1 MKLPS
6 ALVAASMLLGPAAA
20 AAQQPDSTRAAADTM
35 PVRELPP
42 IEVVGSIAPAA
53 GPTIG
58 SGVPAR
64 VTTLDAAQVDAYEPR
79 ILSDALKTVAGFS
92 TYDDLG
98 SPYKLNLSSRGFYSS
113 PVVGLPQGVAVFLD
127 GVRMNEPE
135 ASQVNFDLLP
145 MDHIQRIEILSGNG
159 SLLGRNA
166 LGGAVNLV
174 TARGTGPTSGTIELS
189 GGSFGAARGEAHVSG
204 LGRTG
209 LDWYVGGNYNREDGW
224 RQVTGAEGYQG
235 FVNLGKLG
243 ETGGVRFQ
251 GFYSRDRADPAG
263 SLPESIF
270 EESADSNLSAGD
282 YDKLWAFQ
290 GSLQAYKQYGLGRAS
305 ATVYFRRHR
314 AERFNVNQPDDPDAF
329 GISYNTSVGY
339 TADYR
344 WTTVINERTAL
355 SLRGGVDGEVTRVSI
370 DIFADST
377 KFGATRALTTQVR
390 SPLWDVAPFAAAD
403 LTVGKATLSA
413 GARYDYV
420 RIPFE
425 NLLDPTS
432 DTTATYK
439 RFNPRI
445 GASVEV
451 IPGGSVFA
459 SWGQAFRAPAVIE
472 NACADPEAPCPL
484 PFALGDDPP
493 LEPVKASTAELG
505 FRYAGGRVS
514 LSGSAYYTDVKND
527 IFLTPFGEEAPTGST
542 IDGFFVNLGKT
553 RRVGLEAATA
563 YAFPAGHSIYLNY
576 AFTRATFQTS
586 ADIFSIRSAG
596 GDEGDPEAV
605 INPFPSGNSV
615 TPGSRFPLVPDHQVK
630 FGGLARIGRY
640 VSVGADGRYTGKQF
654 LRGDEAN
661 VTEPLDGY
669 FVADARVGVEFGRWE
684 INGIVTN
691 LFQNESAIF
700 GTFNINQGNPD
711 GLTVERFLTPN
722 ARRAFRLV
730 VRTTLG
736 GPGRAAGTRRRRRLT
751 AVRVYGD
758 FRAAS

>member
-1 MKLPS
+1 MRLTSPLVS
-6 ALVAASMLLGPAAA
+6 AVLLLAPAWL
-20 AAQQPDSTRAAADTM
+20 AAQQPDTTGADSTA
-35 PVRELPP
+35 VHELPP

-79 ILSDALKTVAGFS
+79 ILSDALKQVAGFS

-98 SPYKLNLSSRGFYSS
+98 SSYKLNISSRGFYSS

-174 TARGTGPTSGTIELS
+174 TARGTGPTSATFELS
-189 GGSFGAARGEAHVSG
+189 GGSYGAGRGEAHVSG
-204 LGRTG
+204 LTPGG
-209 LDWYVGGNYNREDGW
+209 VDWYVGGNYNREDGW
-224 RQVTGAEGYQG
+224 RNVTGAQGYQG
-235 FVNLGKLG
+235 FMNLGKLG
-243 ETGGVRFQ
+243 ETSGIRFQ
-251 GFYSRDRADPAG
+251 GFYSADSAETAG

-270 EESADSNLSAGD
+270 AQHADSNLSAGD
-282 YDKLWAFQ
+282 YEKLWAFQ
-290 GSLQAYKQYGLGRAS
+290 GSVQAYKQLGLGRAS

-314 AERFNVNQPDDPDAF
+314 AERFNANQGEDADAF
-329 GISYNTSVGY
+329 GISYNTSFGY

-344 WTTVINERTAL
+344 WTTVLNETTAL
-355 SLRGGVDGEVTRVSI
+355 SLRGGVDGEVTRVKI
-370 DIFADST
+370 DIFADLIKLGEGRELT
-377 KFGATRALTTQVR
+377 TRAR

-403 LTVGKATLSA
+403 LTIGKATLSA

-425 NLLDPTS
+425 NLLDPTG
-432 DTTATYK
+432 DTTGTYK
-439 RFNPRI
+439 RFNPRF

-451 IPGGSVFA
+451 APGTSVFA

-472 NACADPEAPCPL
+472 NACADPETPCPL

-493 LEPVKASTAELG
+493 LLPVKASTFEG
-505 FRYAGGRVS
+505 GVRYGHQGVTAS
-514 LSGSAYYTDVKND
+514 ASAYYTNVRND
-527 IFLTPFGEEAPTGST
+527 IFLTPFGDEDEPTGST
-542 IDGFFVNLGKT
+542 IDGFFVNLDKT
-553 RRVGLEAATA
+553 RRAGVEAGAA
-563 YAFPAGHSIYLNY
+563 YTFSRGHSVYLNY
-576 AFTRATFQTS
+576 AFTRATFQSDAEVFT
-586 ADIFSIRSAG
+586 IRSA
-596 GDEGDPEAV
+596 EEADGETV
-605 INPFPSGNSV
+605 INDFPEDNEV
-615 TPGSRFPLVPDHQVK
+615 TPGKRFPLVPDHQIK
-630 FGGLARIGRY
+630 FGGLARIGQY
-640 VSVGADGRYTGKQF
+640 VSVGADGRYIGKQY

-661 VTEPLDGY
+661 VTERLDGY

-691 LFQNESAIF
+691 LFQNKGAIF

-736 GPGRAAGTRRRRRLT
+736 GPTGPRG
-751 AVRVYGD
+751 VGGD
-758 FRAAS
+758 VD

>member
-1 MKLPS
+1 MRLTC
-6 ALVAASMLLGPAAA
+6 ALGCAGLLLMPRVL
-20 AAQQPDSTRAAADTM
+20 AAQQPDTTKADTSAH
-35 PVRELPP
+35 ELPP

-64 VTTLDAAQVDAYEPR
+64 VTTLDEAQVDAYEPR
-79 ILSDALKTVAGFS
+79 ILSDALKSVAGFS

-98 SPYKLNLSSRGFYSS
+98 SPYKLNLASRGFYSS
-113 PVVGLPQGVAVFLD
+113 PVVGLPQGLAVFLD

-166 LGGAVNLV
+166 LGGAINLV
-174 TARGTGPTSGTIELS
+174 TARGRGPTSGTVELS

-204 LGRTG
+204 VARNGM
-209 LDWYVGGNYNREDGW
+209 DWYVGGNYNREDGW
-224 RQVTGAEGYQG
+224 RQDTGAEGYQG

-243 ETGGVRFQ
+243 ETGGIRFQ
-251 GFYSRDRADPAG
+251 GFYSRDRAEPAG
-263 SLPESIF
+263 SLPESVF
-270 EESADSNLSAGD
+270 GEHADSNLTTGD
-282 YDKLWAFQ
+282 FENLWAYQ
-290 GSLQAYKQYGLGRAS
+290 GSVQAYQQFGLGRAS
-305 ATVYFRRHR
+305 GTIYFRRHR
-314 AERFNVNQPDDPDAF
+314 AERFNVNQVDDPDAF
-329 GISYNTSVGY
+329 GVSYNTSFGY

-344 WTTVINERTAL
+344 WTTVMNERTAL
-355 SLRGGVDGEVTRVSI
+355 SLRGGFDGEVTRVKL

-377 KFGATRALTTQVR
+377 KFGGSRNLTTQAR

-403 LTVGKATLSA
+403 LTIGKMTLSA

-425 NLLDPTS
+425 NVLNPAG

-439 RFNPRI
+439 RFNPRV

-451 IPGGSVFA
+451 APGASVFA

-493 LEPVKASTAELG
+493 LDPVKASTIEAG
-505 FRYAGGRVS
+505 FRMTRDRVS
-514 LSGSAYYTDVKND
+514 VSGSAYHTGVRND
-527 IFLTPFGEEAPTGST
+527 IFLSPFGDQNEPAGSS
-542 IDGFFVNLGKT
+542 IDGFFVNLDKT
-553 RRVGLEAATA
+553 RRVGLEASGA
-563 YAFPAGHSIYLNY
+563 YAFPQGHSVYLNY
-576 AFTRATFQTS
+576 SYTKATFQS
-586 ADIFSIRSAG
+586 DAQIFTIRSTEDAG
-596 GDEGDPEAV
+596 GEPV
-605 INPFPSGNSV
+605 INPFPTENDV
-615 TPGSRFPLVPDHQVK
+615 TPGDRFPLVPAHQIK
-630 FGGLARIGRY
+630 FGGLARVGRY
-640 VSVGADGRYTGKQF
+640 VSVGADGRYIGTQY

-661 VTEPLDGY
+661 VTDQLDGY

-691 LFQNESAIF
+691 LFQNSSPIF
-700 GTFNINQGNPD
+700 GTFNINQGNPA

-736 GPGRAAGTRRRRRLT
+736 GPAPRAGGA
-751 AVRVYGD
+751 D
-758 FRAAS
+758 ND

>member
-1 MKLPS
+1 MRS
-6 ALVAASMLLGPAAA
+6 SGTLVSAAA
-20 AAQQPDSTRAAADTM
+20 ALLLAPAWLAAQQPDTTRADTSAA
-35 PVRELPP
+35 RELPP

-64 VTTLDAAQVDAYEPR
+64 VTTLDAGQVDAYEPR
-79 ILSDALKTVAGFS
+79 ILSDAVKQVAGFS

-166 LGGAVNLV
+166 LGGAINLV
-174 TARGTGPTSGTIELS
+174 TARGTGPTSGTVELS

-204 LGRTG
+204 RSPGG
-209 LDWYVGGNYNREDGW
+209 ADWYVGGNYNREDGW
-224 RQVTGAEGYQG
+224 RQDTGAEGYQG

-243 ETGGVRFQ
+243 ETGGIRFQ
-251 GFYSRDRADPAG
+251 GFYSRDRAEPAG
-263 SLPESIF
+263 SLPESVF
-270 EESADSNLSAGD
+270 AEHADSNLTTGD
-282 YDKLWAFQ
+282 YDNLWAFQ
-290 GSLQAYKQYGLGRAS
+290 GSVQAYKQFGLGRAS
-305 ATVYFRRHR
+305 GTIYFRRHR
-314 AERFNVNQPDDPDAF
+314 AERFNVNQAEDPDAF
-329 GISYNTSVGY
+329 GVSFNTSVGY

-344 WTTVINERTAL
+344 WTTVLNQTTAL
-355 SLRGGVDGEVTRVSI
+355 SLRGGVDGEVTRVRI

-377 KFGATRALTTQVR
+377 KFGGTRDLTTEVR

-403 LTVGKATLSA
+403 LTLGKATLSA

-425 NLLDPTS
+425 NRLDPTA
-432 DTTATYK
+432 DTTATYT
-439 RFNPRI
+439 RFNPRV
-445 GASVEV
+445 GASLEV
-451 IPGGSVFA
+451 AAGTSLFA

-493 LEPVKASTAELG
+493 LQPVKASTFEVGA
-505 FRYAGGRVS
+505 RYGREG
-514 LSGSAYYTDVKND
+514 LSASASAYYTRVRND
-527 IFLTPFGEEAPTGST
+527 IFLTPFGDENAPAGST
-542 IDGFFVNLGKT
+542 IDGFFVNLDRT
-553 RRVGLEAATA
+553 RRAGVEAAAA
-563 YAFPAGHSIYLNY
+563 YTFPRGHSVYLNY
-576 AFTRATFQTS
+576 AFTRATFQS
-586 ADIFSIRSAG
+586 PAEVFSIRSTQEVDG
-596 GDEGDPEAV
+596 EPV
-605 INPFPSGNSV
+605 INPFPTGNAV
-615 TPGSRFPLVPDHQVK
+615 AAGSRFPLVPDHQIK

-640 VSVGADGRYTGKQF
+640 LSVGADGRYTGKQY

-661 VTEPLDGY
+661 VTPQLDGY
-669 FVADARVGVEFGRWE
+669 FVADARVGVELGRWE

-691 LFQNESAIF
+691 LFQNQSAIF
-700 GTFNINQGNPD
+700 GTFNINQGNPN

-722 ARRAFRLV
+722 ARRMFRLV

-736 GPGRAAGTRRRRRLT
+736 GPAGEHGGG
-751 AVRVYGD
+751 AD
-758 FRAAS
+758 AD

>member
-1 MKLPS
+1 MKLRLVVA
-6 ALVAASMLLGPAAA
+6 ALVLAPLSL
-20 AAQQPDSTRAAADTM
+20 AAQQPDTSKADTASGAH
-35 PVRELPP
+35 ELPP

-64 VTTLDAAQVDAYEPR
+64 VTTLDAEQVDAYEPR
-79 ILSDALKTVAGFS
+79 ILSDAMKSVAGFS

-174 TARGTGPTSGTIELS
+174 TARGTGPTAGQVELS

-204 LGRTG
+204 RTTRG
-209 LDWYVGGNYNREDGW
+209 LDWYLGGNYNREDGW
-224 RQVTGAEGYQG
+224 RQDTGEEGYQA

-243 ETGGVRFQ
+243 EMGGIRLQ
-251 GFYSRDRADPAG
+251 GFYSRDRAETAG
-263 SLPESIF
+263 SLPESIVST
-270 EESADSNLSAGD
+270 SADSNLSTGD
-282 YDKLWAFQ
+282 YEDLWAFQ
-290 GSLQAYKQYGLGRAS
+290 GSLQAYKQVGLGRAS
-305 ATVYFRRHR
+305 GTVYFRRHR
-314 AERFNVNQPDDPDAF
+314 AERFNANQEDDPDAF
-329 GISYNTSVGY
+329 GISYNNSFGY

-344 WTTVINERTAL
+344 WTTVLNETTAL
-355 SLRGGVDGEVTRVSI
+355 SLRGGLDGEVTRVRI
-370 DIFADST
+370 DIFADSI
-377 KFGATRALTTQVR
+377 KFGAGRTLTTEAR
-390 SPLWDVAPFAAAD
+390 SPLWDIAPFAAAD
-403 LTVGKATLSA
+403 LTAGKVTLSA

-425 NLLDPTS
+425 NAVNPDG

-445 GASVEV
+445 GASVQV
-451 IPGGSVFA
+451 APGASVFA

-493 LEPVKASTAELG
+493 LQPVKASTVEVG
-505 FRYAGGRVS
+505 FSYAGDRAS
-514 LSGSAYYTDVKND
+514 LSGSAYYTRVKND
-527 IFLTPFGEEAPTGST
+527 IFLTPFNDEDEPAGST
-542 IDGFFVNLGKT
+542 IDGFFVNLDKT

-563 YAFPAGHSIYLNY
+563 YTFPRGHSVYLNY
-576 AFTRATFQTS
+576 SYTRATFQS
-586 ADIFSIRSAG
+586 EAEVFSIRST
-596 GDEGDPEAV
+596 DEVDGEPV
-605 INPFPSGNSV
+605 LNPFPTENQV
-615 TPGSRFPLVPDHQVK
+615 APGSRFPLVPDHQIK
-630 FGGLARIGRY
+630 LGGLARIGR
-640 VSVGADGRYTGKQF
+640 SLSLGADGRYIGKQY

-661 VTEPLDGY
+661 VTDRLDGY

-700 GTFNINQGNPD
+700 GTFNINQGNPA

-722 ARRAFRLV
+722 SRRAFRLV

-736 GPGRAAGTRRRRRLT
+736 GPGPGGGGGA
-751 AVRVYGD
+751 D
-758 FRAAS
+758 ID

>member
-1 MKLPS
+1 MK
-6 ALVAASMLLGPAAA
+6 
-20 AAQQPDSTRAAADTM
+20 STRALIAVPFLAMPLCLGAQQLDSTKADTAAH
-35 PVRELPP
+35 ELPP

-79 ILSDALKTVAGFS
+79 ILSDAVKSVAGFA

-113 PVVGLPQGVAVFLD
+113 PVVGLPQGIAVFLD

-204 LGRTG
+204 LSRKG

-224 RQVTGAEGYQG
+224 RQATGEEGYQG

-251 GFYSRDRADPAG
+251 GFYSRDRAEPAG
-263 SLPESIF
+263 SLPESILADH
-270 EESADSNLSAGD
+270 ADSNLTAGD
-282 YDKLWAFQ
+282 YDKLWAYQ
-290 GSLQAYKQYGLGRAS
+290 GSLQAYKQFGLGRAS
-305 ATVYFRRHR
+305 GTVYFRRHR
-314 AERFNVNQPDDPDAF
+314 AERFNVNQEDDPDAF
-329 GISYNTSVGY
+329 GVSYNSSVGY

-355 SLRGGVDGEVTRVSI
+355 SLRGGVDGEVTRVKI
-370 DIFADST
+370 DIFVDST
-377 KFGATRALTTQVR
+377 KFGAARAVTTQAR
-390 SPLWDVAPFAAAD
+390 SPLWDLAPFAAAD
-403 LTVGKATLSA
+403 LTIGRATLSA
-413 GARYDYV
+413 GARFDYV

-425 NLLDPTS
+425 NVLDPAA
-432 DTTATYK
+432 DTTATYQ
-439 RFNPRI
+439 RFNPRV
-445 GASVEV
+445 GASLEV
-451 IPGGSVFA
+451 VPGGSVFA

-472 NACADPEAPCPL
+472 NACADPTAPCPL

-493 LEPVKASTAELG
+493 LEPVKASTVEAG
-505 FRYAGGRVS
+505 FRYAGARVS
-514 LSGSAYYTDVKND
+514 LSGSAYYTDVTND
-527 IFLTPFGEEAPTGST
+527 IFLTPFGEDAPTGSS
-542 IDGFFVNLGKT
+542 IDGFFVNLPET
-553 RRVGLEAATA
+553 RRVGLEAASS
-563 YAFPAGHSIYLNY
+563 YVFPAGHSLYLNY
-576 AFTRATFQTS
+576 AYTRATFQTE
-586 ADIFSIRSAG
+586 ADLFTIRSAG
-596 GDEGDPEAV
+596 SDPAEAPV
-605 INPFPSGNSV
+605 INPFPPENTV
-615 TPGSRFPLVPDHQVK
+615 RPGSRFPLVPAHQIK
-630 FGGLARIGRY
+630 LGGLARLGRY
-640 VSVGADGRYTGKQF
+640 VSAGADGRYTGKQY

-661 VTEPLDGY
+661 VTEALDGY
-669 FVADARVGVEFGRWE
+669 FTADARVGIEVGRWE

-691 LFQNESAIF
+691 VFQNSSAIF
-700 GTFNINQGNPD
+700 GTFNINQGSPD
-711 GLTVERFLTPN
+711 GPTVERFLTPN

-736 GPGRAAGTRRRRRLT
+736 GPASGGAGG
-751 AVRVYGD
+751 AGGD
-758 FRAAS
+758 AE

>member
-6 ALVAASMLLGPAAA
+6 TIVTAAMLLGPAGL
-20 AAQQPDSTRAAADTM
+20 AAQQPDSSRGADTAAAR
-35 PVRELPP
+35 VLPP
-42 IEVVGSIAPAA
+42 IEVVGSIQPAA

-64 VTTLDAAQVDAYEPR
+64 ITTLDDSQVDAYEPR
-79 ILSDALKTVAGFS
+79 ILSDAVKPVAGFS

-174 TARGTGPTSGTIELS
+174 TARGRGPTSGTIELS

-204 LGRTG
+204 LSRTG

-224 RQVTGAEGYQG
+224 REQTGAEGYQG

-251 GFYSRDRADPAG
+251 GFYSRDRAEPAG

-270 EESADSNLSAGD
+270 EQSADSNLTAGD
-282 YDKLWAFQ
+282 YDKLWAYQ
-290 GSLQAYKQYGLGRAS
+290 GSFQAYKQYGLGRAS
-305 ATVYFRRHR
+305 ATVYVRRHR

-329 GISYNTSVGY
+329 GISYNTSAGY

-344 WTTVINERTAL
+344 WTTVLDERTAL
-355 SLRGGVDGEVTRVSI
+355 SLRGGVDGEVTRVRI

-377 KFGATRALTTQVR
+377 KLGGARRLTTQAR
-390 SPLWDVAPFAAAD
+390 SPLWDLAPFAAAD
-403 LTVGKATLSA
+403 LTIGKATLSA

-425 NLLDPTS
+425 NLLDPAG

-451 IPGGSVFA
+451 VPGGSVFA

-472 NACADPEAPCPL
+472 NACADPEVPCPL

-493 LEPVKASTAELG
+493 LQPVKASTAEAG
-505 FRYAGGRVS
+505 FRYARSRVS

-576 AFTRATFQTS
+576 AYTRATFRTS
-586 ADIFSIRSAG
+586 AEIFSIRSAG
-596 GDEGDPEAV
+596 GDATDPEAV
-605 INPFPSGNSV
+605 ANPFPTGNSV
-615 TPGSRFPLVPDHQVK
+615 TPGNRFPLVPDHQIK
-630 FGGLARIGRY
+630 FGGLARIGRA
-640 VSVGADGRYTGKQF
+640 VSVGADGRYTGKQY

-661 VTEPLDGY
+661 VTAPLDGY
-669 FVADARVGVEFGRWE
+669 FVADARVTVELGRWE

-691 LFQNESAIF
+691 VLQNESAVF

-711 GLTVERFLTPN
+711 GPAVERFLTPN

-730 VRTTLG
+730 VRTTVG
-736 GPGRAAGTRRRRRLT
+736 GPAGPRGPG
-751 AVRVYGD
+751 GD
-758 FRAAS
+758 PD

>member
-1 MKLPS
+1 MRS
-6 ALVAASMLLGPAAA
+6 STLVLACLLLTPASL
-20 AAQQPDSTRAAADTM
+20 AAQQPDTTKADST
-35 PVRELPP
+35 VHELPP

-64 VTTLDAAQVDAYEPR
+64 VTTLDESQVDAYEPR

-92 TYDDLG
+92 TYDDVG
-98 SPYKLNLSSRGFYSS
+98 SPYKLNLSSRGFFSS

-204 LGRTG
+204 LTKGG
-209 LDWYVGGNYNREDGW
+209 MDWYAGGNYNREDGW
-224 RQVTGAEGYQG
+224 RDVTGDQGYQG
-235 FVNLGKLG
+235 FVNVGRLG
-243 ETGGVRFQ
+243 ETSGIRFQ
-251 GFYSRDRADPAG
+251 GFYSRDSTQTAG

-270 EESADSNLSAGD
+270 ADSPDSNLSAGD
-282 YDKLWAFQ
+282 YDKLWAYQ
-290 GSLQAYKQYGLGRAS
+290 GSVQAYRQFGLNRAS
-305 ATVYFRRHR
+305 ATVYYRRHR
-314 AERFNVNQPDDPDAF
+314 AERFNVNQADDPDAF
-329 GISYNTSVGY
+329 GISYNTSFGY

-344 WTTVINERTAL
+344 WTTLLDEQTSL
-355 SLRGGVDGEVTRVSI
+355 SLRGGVDGEVTRVEI
-370 DIFADST
+370 NIFADST
-377 KFGATRALTTQVR
+377 KFGTGRIQTTQVR
-390 SPLWDVAPFAAAD
+390 SPLWDLAPFLAAD
-403 LTVGKATLSA
+403 LTRGKVTLSA
-413 GARYDYV
+413 GGRYDYV
-420 RIPFE
+420 KMPFE
-425 NLLDPTS
+425 NQLDPTA

-439 RFNPRI
+439 RFNPRV

-451 IPGGSVFA
+451 TPGGSFFA

-493 LEPVKASTAELG
+493 LEPVKASTLEGG
-505 FRYAGGRVS
+505 FRYTDPHWS
-514 LSGSAYYTDVKND
+514 FSGSAYYTDVKDD
-527 IFLTPFGEEAPTGST
+527 IFLSPFGEEGEPEGST
-542 IDGFFVNLGKT
+542 IDGFFVNLAKT
-553 RRVGLEAATA
+553 RRLGLEASSA
-563 YAFPAGHSIYLNY
+563 YTFPKGHSIYLNY
-576 AFTRATFQTS
+576 SYTKATFQS
-586 ADIFSIRSAG
+586 PAEVFSIRSAQESDG
-596 GDEGDPEAV
+596 EPV
-605 INPFPSGNSV
+605 INPFPTGNGV
-615 TPGSRFPLVPDHQVK
+615 TPGDRFPLVPDHQIK
-630 FGGLARIGRY
+630 LGGLARLGRY
-640 VSVGADGRYTGKQF
+640 VSVGADGRYTGKQW

-661 VTEPLDGY
+661 VTDQLDGY
-669 FVADARVGVEFGRWE
+669 FVADTRVVVEIGRWE

-691 LFQNESAIF
+691 VFQNDHAIF
-700 GTFNINQGNPD
+700 GTFNINQGNPN

-736 GPGRAAGTRRRRRLT
+736 GPGPRHAG
-751 AVRVYGD
+751 GD
-758 FRAAS
+758 ID

>member
-1 MKLPS
+1 MPWLRLPC
-6 ALVAASMLLGPAAA
+6 AVVVVCLLGPSAA
-20 AAQQPDSTRAAADTM
+20 AAQQQPDSTSDSTR
-35 PVRELPP
+35 VRELPP

-64 VTTLDAAQVDAYEPR
+64 VTTLDASQVDAYEPR
-79 ILSDALKTVAGFS
+79 ILSDAVKTVAGFS

-166 LGGAVNLV
+166 LGGAINLV
-174 TARGTGPTSGTIELS
+174 TARGTGPTTGTIELS
-189 GGSFGAARGEAHVSG
+189 GGSYGAARGEAHVSG
-204 LGRTG
+204 RRAGG
-209 LDWYVGGNYNREDGW
+209 LDWYLGGNYNREDGW
-224 RQVTGAEGYQG
+224 RQATGEEGYQG
-235 FVNLGKLG
+235 FVNLGKLS

-251 GFYSRDRADPAG
+251 GFYSYDNAAPAG

-270 EESADSNLSAGD
+270 EQHADSNLSRGD
-282 YDKLWAFQ
+282 YEKLWAFQ
-290 GSLQAYKQYGLGRAS
+290 GSVQAYQQFGLGRAS

-329 GISYNTSVGY
+329 GISYNTSAGY

-344 WTTVINERTAL
+344 WTTVLNERTAL
-355 SLRGGVDGEVTRVSI
+355 SLRGGVDGEVTRVKI

-377 KFGATRALTTQVR
+377 KFGVARNLTTRTR
-390 SPLWDVAPFAAAD
+390 SPLWDIAPFVAAD
-403 LTVGKATLSA
+403 LTLGKANLSA
-413 GARYDYV
+413 GARFDYV

-425 NLLDPTS
+425 NLLDPS
-432 DTTATYK
+432 GDTTASYK
-439 RFNPRI
+439 RFNPRL

-451 IPGGSVFA
+451 APGASIFA

-493 LEPVKASTAELG
+493 LDPVLASTTEAG

-514 LSGSAYYTDVKND
+514 LSGSAYYTSVKND
-527 IFLTPFGEEAPTGST
+527 IFLTPFGDADEPAGSS
-542 IDGFFVNLGKT
+542 IDGFFVNLEKT
-553 RRVGLEAATA
+553 RRVGVEAQTA
-563 YAFPAGHSIYLNY
+563 YSFPQGHSVYLNY
-576 AFTRATFQTS
+576 AYTRATFQS
-586 ADIFSIRSAG
+586 DAQVFSIRSTV
-596 GDEGDPEAV
+596 EADGEPL
-605 INPFPSGNSV
+605 INDFPAENEV
-615 TPGSRFPLVPDHQVK
+615 TPGKRFPLVPDHQIK
-630 FGGLARIGRY
+630 FGGLARIGRS
-640 VSVGADGRYTGKQF
+640 VSVGADGRYTGKQY

-661 VTEPLDGY
+661 VTDQLDGY
-669 FVADARVGVEFGRWE
+669 FVADARIGVEFGRWE
-684 INGIVTN
+684 VNGIVTN
-691 LFQNESAIF
+691 VFQNEHAIF
-700 GTFNINQGNPD
+700 GTFNINQGNPA
-711 GLTVERFLTPN
+711 GLAVERFLTPN

-736 GPGRAAGTRRRRRLT
+736 GPTPSGGARP
-751 AVRVYGD
+751 D
-758 FRAAS
+758 SD